1 MNSEFDIKLVRS
13 GNVSTEDKVKVFP
26 LRIPKALYKQV
37 DERSKKNRRSV
48 NSEILILLERF
59 VDSEE
64 ILVPGAKYIEII
76 GRARDK
82 KEQTP

>member
-1 MNSEFDIKLVRS
+1 MNEFDIKLVRS
-13 GNVSTEDKVKVFP
+13 GNVSTEDKVKVFS
-26 LRIPKALYKQV
+26 LRIPEDLYKQV
-37 DERSKKNRRSV
+37 DKKSKKNRRSV

-64 ILVPGAKYIEII
+64 ILVPGAGYMETI
-76 GRARDK
+76 GRAREK

>member
-1 MNSEFDIKLVRS
+1 MNEFDIKLVRS
-13 GNVSTEDKVKVFP
+13 GNVSTEDKVKVFS
-26 LRIPKALYKQV
+26 LRIPKELYKQV
-37 DERSKKNRRSV
+37 DKKSKKNRRSV

-76 GRARDK
+76 GRAREK